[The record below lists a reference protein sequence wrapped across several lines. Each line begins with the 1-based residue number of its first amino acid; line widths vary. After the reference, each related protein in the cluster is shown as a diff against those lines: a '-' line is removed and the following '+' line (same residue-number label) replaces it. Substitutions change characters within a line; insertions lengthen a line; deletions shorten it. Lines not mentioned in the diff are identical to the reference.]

1 MPAPPMLAREL
12 TISATAIKQRSS
24 GKERLMSERSG
35 TLKGLSLQYVCLTA
49 RAVIS
54 VLLLTFVV
62 TISSQRALAESGE
75 VVIRI
80 EVEDRSEDTI
90 DRASRY
96 ALQAAL
102 LKRSGDRALLQHPAV
117 EAALASARTQ
127 LSLYQFERVGGMTRF
142 VAQIDRAVV
151 ENLIKTANGTF
162 WAEARPP
169 ILLWLVIDDPA
180 GRRFGNTVA
189 ERPIW
194 ERLSETF
201 DALGVKLRR
210 PLYDLSD
217 AVLVSPDGLWR
228 RDFGPIVEASERYG
242 MTHLLLGRLIRLSDG
257 RYIGEW
263 VYRDVSVELAVSI
276 QADSLGTLIDPV
288 ITLAMAEMRRQ
299 YAVALTT
306 DSDTQALRIRVRN
319 VVTRDDYRAVTAAMS
334 GIQTLDHVRPVAVQG
349 DTLTLELQGVG
360 DAETLTRLM
369 ASRTDLIWVSTDPN
383 SDEGLVLA
391 WQAP

>member
-1 MPAPPMLAREL
+1 MN
-12 TISATAIKQRSS
+12 
-24 GKERLMSERSG
+24 
-35 TLKGLSLQYVCLTA
+35 GLLSQSRCLTSLA
-49 RAVIS
+49 MIC
-54 VLLLTFVV
+54 VLLLVYMM
-62 TISSQRALAESGE
+62 SGLSQRVLAQSDE

-90 DRASRY
+90 DRAARE
-96 ALQAAL
+96 ALQTAL

-142 VAQIDRAVV
+142 VAQIDQAVI
-151 ENLIKTANGTF
+151 EDLIKAANGTF

-169 ILLWLVIDDPA
+169 ILLWLVIDDLT
-180 GRRFGNTVA
+180 GRRFGNTAA
-189 ERPIW
+189 ELTLW

-201 DALGVKLRR
+201 DDLGVKLRR
-210 PLYDLSD
+210 PLYDLTD
-217 AVLVSPDGLWR
+217 AVLVTPDGLWR

-242 MTHLLLGRLIRLSDG
+242 MTHLLLGRLVRLSNG

-263 VYRDVSVELAVSI
+263 VYRDVLVERAVSI
-276 QADSLGTLIDPV
+276 QADSLETLIDPV
-288 ITLAMAEMRRQ
+288 VTLAMAEMRRQ

-306 DSDTQALRIRVRN
+306 DTETQALRIRVHN
-319 VVTRDDYRAVTAAMS
+319 VVSRDDYRAVTAAIR
-334 GIQTLDHVRPVAVQG
+334 GIQTLDHVRPVAVHG
-349 DTLTLELQGVG
+349 ETLTLELQGVG

-369 ASRTDLIWVSTDPN
+369 ASRTDLVWVSRDPD

-391 WQAP
+391 WQAPE

>member
-1 MPAPPMLAREL
+1 M
-12 TISATAIKQRSS
+12 S
-24 GKERLMSERSG
+24 GL
-35 TLKGLSLQYVCLTA
+35 LLQYMGLTA
-49 RAVIS
+49 RALIS
-54 VLLLTFVV
+54 VLLFTSVV
-62 TISSQRALAESGE
+62 TGPSPRALAESGE
-75 VVIRI
+75 VVIRL
-80 EVEDRSEDTI
+80 EVEDRSESTI
-90 DRASRY
+90 DRASRE
-96 ALQAAL
+96 ALQIAL

-117 EAALASARTQ
+117 EAALASARRQ

-142 VAQIDRAVV
+142 VAQIDRAVI

-180 GRRFGNTVA
+180 GRRFGNTAA
-189 ERPIW
+189 EQPLW

-217 AVLVSPDGLWR
+217 AVLVSPAGLWR

-242 MTHLLLGRLIRLSDG
+242 MTHLLLGRLIRLSGG

-263 VYRDVSVELAVSI
+263 VYRDISSERSVSI
-276 QADSLGTLIDPV
+276 QADSLETLTDPG

-306 DSDTQALRIRVRN
+306 DTETQTLLVRVHN

-334 GIQTLDHVRPVAVQG
+334 GIQTLDHVRPAAVQG

-369 ASRTDLIWVSTDPN
+369 ASLTDLIWVSSDPD

>member
-1 MPAPPMLAREL
+1 M
-12 TISATAIKQRSS
+12 SGRSDAVN
-24 GKERLMSERSG
+24 
-35 TLKGLSLQYVCLTA
+35 GLLPQCRCLTA

-54 VLLLTFVV
+54 VLLLACVMTGL
-62 TISSQRALAESGE
+62 SQRALAQSDE

-90 DRASRY
+90 DRAARE
-96 ALQAAL
+96 ALETAL

-117 EAALASARTQ
+117 EAALASARKQ
-127 LSLYQFERVGGMTRF
+127 LSLYQFERVGGKTRF
-142 VAQIDRAVV
+142 VAQIDRTVV
-151 ENLIKTANGTF
+151 EDLIKAANGTF
-162 WAEARPP
+162 WTEARPP

-180 GRRFGNTVA
+180 GRRFGNTAA
-189 ERPIW
+189 EQPLW
-194 ERLSETF
+194 ERLSKTF
-201 DALGVKLRR
+201 DDLGVKLRR

-242 MTHLLLGRLIRLSDG
+242 MTHLLLGRLIRLSNG

-263 VYRDVSVELAVSI
+263 VYRDVSVERAVSI
-276 QADSLGTLIDPV
+276 QADSLETAIDPGV
-288 ITLAMAEMRRQ
+288 TLAMAEMRRQ

-306 DSDTQALRIRVRN
+306 DTATKALRVRVN
-319 VVTRDDYRAVTAAMS
+319 DVVTRDDYRAVTAAMR

-349 DTLTLELQGVG
+349 ETLTLELQGVG

-369 ASRTDLIWVSTDPN
+369 ASRTDLIWVSSDPD

-391 WQAP
+391 WRAP

>member
-1 MPAPPMLAREL
+1 M
-12 TISATAIKQRSS
+12 SGRS
-24 GKERLMSERSG
+24 E
-35 TLKGLSLQYVCLTA
+35 TVNNQSLQYMGLTA
-49 RAVIS
+49 RALIS
-54 VLLLTFVV
+54 VLLLTCVI
-62 TISSQRALAESGE
+62 TGSSQRALAQGGE

-90 DRASRY
+90 DRASRE
-96 ALQAAL
+96 ALQTAL
-102 LKRSGDRALLQHPAV
+102 LRRSGDRALLQHPAV
-117 EAALASARTQ
+117 GAALASARTQ

-142 VAQIDRAVV
+142 VAQIDQAVV

-180 GRRFGNTVA
+180 GRRFGNTAA
-189 ERPIW
+189 EQPLW
-194 ERLSETF
+194 KRLSETF

-217 AVLVSPDGLWR
+217 VVVVSPDGLWR

-263 VYRDVSVELAVSI
+263 VYRDVSVERAVSI
-276 QADSLGTLIDPV
+276 RADSLETLIDPG
-288 ITLAMAEMRRQ
+288 ITLAMMEMRRQ

-306 DSDTQALRIRVRN
+306 DTETQALSVRVHN
-319 VVTRDDYRAVTAAMS
+319 VVTLDDYRAVRAAMS
-334 GIQTLDHVRPVAVQG
+334 GIQTLDHVRPIAVQG

-369 ASRTDLIWVSTDPN
+369 ASRTDLIWVSSDPD

-391 WQAP
+391 WQAPLVKPPKSND

>member
-1 MPAPPMLAREL
+1 MSCLFAQNRCLAIR
-12 TISATAIKQRSS
+12 AAI
-24 GKERLMSERSG
+24 
-35 TLKGLSLQYVCLTA
+35 C
-49 RAVIS
+49 
-54 VLLLTFVV
+54 VLLIASVMTGL
-62 TISSQRALAESGE
+62 SQRALAQSGE

-90 DRASRY
+90 DRASRE
-96 ALQAAL
+96 ALQTAL

-127 LSLYQFERVGGMTRF
+127 LSLYQFERIGGMTRF
-142 VAQIDRAVV
+142 VAQIDQAVV
-151 ENLIKTANGTF
+151 ENLIKAANGTF

-180 GRRFGNTVA
+180 GRRFGNAAA
-189 ERPIW
+189 EQPLW
-194 ERLSETF
+194 ERLSEAF
-201 DALGVKLRR
+201 DGLGVKLRR

-263 VYRDVSVELAVSI
+263 VYRDVSVERAVSV
-276 QADSLGTLIDPV
+276 QAGSLEALIEPGV
-288 ITLAMAEMRRQ
+288 TLAMAEMRRQ

-306 DSDTQALRIRVRN
+306 DNATQALRIRVHN
-319 VVTRDDYRAVTAAMS
+319 VVTQDDYRAVTAAMN
-334 GIQTLDHVRPVAVQG
+334 GIQTLNHVRPVAVQG

-360 DAETLTRLM
+360 DAETLIRLM
-369 ASRTDLIWVSTDPN
+369 ASRNDLIWVSSDPD

-391 WQAP
+391 WQVP

>member
-1 MPAPPMLAREL
+1 MRGLLFQYRWLA
-12 TISATAIKQRSS
+12 T
-24 GKERLMSERSG
+24 
-35 TLKGLSLQYVCLTA
+35 
-49 RAVIS
+49 RAALS
-54 VLLLTFVV
+54 VLLIASV
-62 TISSQRALAESGE
+62 TTALSQRAMAQSGE

-90 DRASRY
+90 DSASRE
-96 ALQAAL
+96 ALQTAL
-102 LKRSGDRALLQHPAV
+102 LKRSGDRALLRHPAV
-117 EAALASARTQ
+117 EAVLASARTQ
-127 LSLYQFERVGGMTRF
+127 LSLYQFERVVGMTRF
-142 VAQIDRAVV
+142 VAQIDQVVV
-151 ENLIKTANGTF
+151 ENLIKSANSTV

-180 GRRFGNTVA
+180 GRRFGNTQV
-189 ERPIW
+189 EQPLW
-194 ERLSETF
+194 ETLSKAF
-201 DALGVKLRR
+201 DGLGVKLRR

-217 AVLVSPDGLWR
+217 AVLVSPDTLWR

-263 VYRDVSVELAVSI
+263 VYRDISVERSI
-276 QADSLGTLIDPV
+276 SMQADSLETLIDPG

-306 DSDTQALRIRVRN
+306 DTEKQTLRVRVHN
-319 VVTRDDYRAVTAAMS
+319 VVTRDDYRAVTAAME

-349 DTLTLELQGVG
+349 DNLILELQGVG
-360 DAETLTRLM
+360 DAETLNRLM
-369 ASRTDLIWVSTDPN
+369 ASRTDLIWVSSDPD

>member
-1 MPAPPMLAREL
+1 M
-12 TISATAIKQRSS
+12 SGRSDAVN
-24 GKERLMSERSG
+24 
-35 TLKGLSLQYVCLTA
+35 GLSLQYMCLIL
-49 RAVIS
+49 RALIGF
-54 VLLLTFVV
+54 LLLTFV
-62 TISSQRALAESGE
+62 IAGPSQLALAQSGE

-90 DRASRY
+90 DRASRE
-96 ALQAAL
+96 ALQTAL

-127 LSLYQFERVGGMTRF
+127 LSLYQFERVGGIMTRF
-142 VAQIDRAVV
+142 VAQIDQAVV

-180 GRRFGNTVA
+180 GRRFGNTTV
-189 ERPIW
+189 EQPLW
-194 ERLSETF
+194 ERLSESF

-263 VYRDVSVELAVSI
+263 VYRDVSVKRAVSI
-276 QADSLGTLIDPV
+276 QADSLETLIDPG

-306 DSDTQALRIRVRN
+306 DTETLALRVRVHN
-319 VVTRDDYRAVTAAMS
+319 VVTRDDYRAVTVAMS

-360 DAETLTRLM
+360 DAKTLIRLM
-369 ASRTDLIWVSTDPN
+369 ARRTDLVWVSSDPD

>member
-1 MPAPPMLAREL
+1 MN
-12 TISATAIKQRSS
+12 
-24 GKERLMSERSG
+24 
-35 TLKGLSLQYVCLTA
+35 GLSLQYMCLTA
-49 RAVIS
+49 RALIC
-54 VLLLTFVV
+54 VLLLTCVI
-62 TISSQRALAESGE
+62 TGSSQRALAQSGE

-90 DRASRY
+90 DRASRE
-96 ALQAAL
+96 ALQTAL

-142 VAQIDRAVV
+142 VAQIDQAVV
-151 ENLIKTANGTF
+151 ENLIKTANGTV

-180 GRRFGNTVA
+180 GRRFGNTSA
-189 ERPIW
+189 EQPLW
-194 ERLSETF
+194 EHFSETF

-217 AVLVSPDGLWR
+217 AVLVFPDGLWR

-242 MTHLLLGRLIRLSDG
+242 MTHLLLGRLIPLSDG

-263 VYRDVSVELAVSI
+263 VYRDISVERSI
-276 QADSLGTLIDPV
+276 SMQADSLETLIDPG

-306 DSDTQALRIRVRN
+306 DTEKQTLRVRVHN
-319 VVTRDDYRAVTAAMS
+319 VVTRDDYRAVTAAMR

-349 DTLTLELQGVG
+349 DKLTLELQGVG
-360 DAETLTRLM
+360 DAETLNRLM
-369 ASRTDLIWVSTDPN
+369 ASRTDLIWVSSDPD

>member
-1 MPAPPMLAREL
+1 MSCLFAPNRCLA
-12 TISATAIKQRSS
+12 T
-24 GKERLMSERSG
+24 
-35 TLKGLSLQYVCLTA
+35 
-49 RAVIS
+49 RAAIS
-54 VLLLTFVV
+54 VLLLACVMTGL
-62 TISSQRALAESGE
+62 SQRALAQSGE

-90 DRASRY
+90 DRAARE
-96 ALQAAL
+96 ALQTAL

-127 LSLYQFERVGGMTRF
+127 LSLYQFERIGGGMTRF
-142 VAQIDRAVV
+142 VAQIDEAVV
-151 ENLIKTANGTF
+151 ENLIKAANGTF

-180 GRRFGNTVA
+180 GRRFGNTGA
-189 ERPIW
+189 EQPLW
-194 ERLSETF
+194 ERLSETL
-201 DALGVKLRR
+201 DGLGVKLRR

-228 RDFGPIVEASERYG
+228 RDFGPIVEASQRYG

-263 VYRDVSVELAVSI
+263 VYRDVSVETAVSV
-276 QADSLGTLIDPV
+276 QAGSLEALIDPGV
-288 ITLAMAEMRRQ
+288 TLAMAEMRRQ

-306 DSDTQALRIRVRN
+306 DNATQALRIRVHN
-319 VVTRDDYRAVTAAMS
+319 VVTRDDYRAVTAAMN
-334 GIQTLDHVRPVAVQG
+334 GIQTLNHVRPVAVQG

-360 DAETLTRLM
+360 DAETLIRLM
-369 ASRTDLIWVSTDPN
+369 ASRTDLTWVSSDPD
-383 SDEGLVLA
+383 SDEGLVLS
-391 WQAP
+391 WQVP

>member
-1 MPAPPMLAREL
+1 MN
-12 TISATAIKQRSS
+12 
-24 GKERLMSERSG
+24 
-35 TLKGLSLQYVCLTA
+35 GLSLQYMCLTA
-49 RAVIS
+49 RALIS
-54 VLLLTFVV
+54 VLLLTSVI
-62 TISSQRALAESGE
+62 TGSSQRALAQSGE

-90 DRASRY
+90 DRASRE
-96 ALQAAL
+96 ALQTAL

-117 EAALASARTQ
+117 EAALASARIQ

-142 VAQIDRAVV
+142 VAQIDQAVV

-180 GRRFGNTVA
+180 GRRFGNTSA
-189 ERPIW
+189 EQPLW

-217 AVLVSPDGLWR
+217 AVLVSPDELWR

-242 MTHLLLGRLIRLSDG
+242 MTHLLLGRLIRISDG

-263 VYRDVSVELAVSI
+263 VYRDISVERSI
-276 QADSLGTLIDPV
+276 SMQADSLETLIDPG
-288 ITLAMAEMRRQ
+288 IALAMAEMRRQ

-306 DSDTQALRIRVRN
+306 DTEKQTLRVRVHN
-319 VVTRDDYRAVTAAMS
+319 VVTRDDYRAVTAAMR

-349 DTLTLELQGVG
+349 DKLTLELQGVG
-360 DAETLTRLM
+360 DAETLNRLM
-369 ASRTDLIWVSTDPN
+369 ASRTDLIWVSSDPD

>member
-1 MPAPPMLAREL
+1 MSRLFAPNRCLATR
-12 TISATAIKQRSS
+12 AAI
-24 GKERLMSERSG
+24 
-35 TLKGLSLQYVCLTA
+35 
-49 RAVIS
+49 I
-54 VLLLTFVV
+54 VLLFACVMTGL
-62 TISSQRALAESGE
+62 SQRALAQSGE

-90 DRASRY
+90 DRAARE
-96 ALQAAL
+96 ALQTAL

-117 EAALASARTQ
+117 ETALASARTQ
-127 LSLYQFERVGGMTRF
+127 LSLYQFERIGGMTRF
-142 VAQIDRAVV
+142 VAQIDQAVV
-151 ENLIKTANGTF
+151 ENLIKAANGTF

-180 GRRFGNTVA
+180 GRRFGNTA
-189 ERPIW
+189 ADQPLW

-201 DALGVKLRR
+201 DGLGVKLRR

-217 AVLVSPDGLWR
+217 AVLVSPDALWR

-263 VYRDVSVELAVSI
+263 VYRDVSVERAVSV
-276 QADSLGTLIDPV
+276 QAGSLEALIDSGV
-288 ITLAMAEMRRQ
+288 TLAMAEMRQQ

-306 DSDTQALRIRVRN
+306 DNATQALRIRVHN
-319 VVTRDDYRAVTAAMS
+319 VVTQDDYRAVTAAMH
-334 GIQTLDHVRPVAVQG
+334 GIQTLNHVRPVAVRG
-349 DTLTLELQGVG
+349 DTLTLELRGVG
-360 DAETLTRLM
+360 DAETLIRLM
-369 ASRTDLIWVSTDPN
+369 ASRTDLTWVSSDPD

-391 WQAP
+391 WQVP

>member
-1 MPAPPMLAREL
+1 MN
-12 TISATAIKQRSS
+12 
-24 GKERLMSERSG
+24 
-35 TLKGLSLQYVCLTA
+35 GLSLQYMCLTA
-49 RAVIS
+49 RALIS
-54 VLLLTFVV
+54 VLLLTCVI
-62 TISSQRALAESGE
+62 TGSSQRALAQSGE

-90 DRASRY
+90 DRASRE
-96 ALQAAL
+96 ALQTAL

-117 EAALASARTQ
+117 EAALAAARTQ
-127 LSLYQFERVGGMTRF
+127 LSQYQFERVAGMTRF

-151 ENLIKTANGTF
+151 ENLIKSANSTF
-162 WAEARPP
+162 WAKARPP

-180 GRRFGNTVA
+180 GRRFGNTQA
-189 ERPIW
+189 EQHLW
-194 ERLSETF
+194 ERLSEAF
-201 DALGVKLRR
+201 DGLGVKLRR

-217 AVLVSPDGLWR
+217 AVLVSPDALWR

-263 VYRDVSVELAVSI
+263 VYRDISVERSI
-276 QADSLGTLIDPV
+276 SMQADSLETLIDPG

-306 DSDTQALRIRVRN
+306 DTEKQTLRVRVHN
-319 VVTRDDYRAVTAAMS
+319 VVTRDDYRAVTAAME

-349 DTLTLELQGVG
+349 DNLILELQGVG
-360 DAETLTRLM
+360 DAETLNRLM
-369 ASRTDLIWVSTDPN
+369 ASRTDLIWVSSDPD

>member
-1 MPAPPMLAREL
+1 MSCLFAPNRCLATR
-12 TISATAIKQRSS
+12 AAIIA
-24 GKERLMSERSG
+24 LLFACVM
-35 TLKGLSLQYVCLTA
+35 TGL
-49 RAVIS
+49 
-54 VLLLTFVV
+54 
-62 TISSQRALAESGE
+62 SQRALAQSGE

-90 DRASRY
+90 DRAARE
-96 ALQAAL
+96 ALQTAL

-127 LSLYQFERVGGMTRF
+127 LSLYQFERIGGMTRF
-142 VAQIDRAVV
+142 VAQIDQAVV
-151 ENLIKTANGTF
+151 ENLIKAANGTF

-180 GRRFGNTVA
+180 GRRFGNTA
-189 ERPIW
+189 ADQPLW

-201 DALGVKLRR
+201 DGLGVKLRR

-217 AVLVSPDGLWR
+217 AVLVSPDALWR

-263 VYRDVSVELAVSI
+263 VYRDVSVERAVSV
-276 QADSLGTLIDPV
+276 QAGSLEALIDSGV
-288 ITLAMAEMRRQ
+288 TLAMAEMRQQ

-306 DSDTQALRIRVRN
+306 DNATQALRIRVHN
-319 VVTRDDYRAVTAAMS
+319 VVTQDDYRAVTAAMH
-334 GIQTLDHVRPVAVQG
+334 GIQTLNHVRPVAVRG
-349 DTLTLELQGVG
+349 DTLTLELRGVG
-360 DAETLTRLM
+360 DAETLIRLM
-369 ASRTDLIWVSTDPN
+369 ASRTDLTWVSSDPD

-391 WQAP
+391 WQVP

>member
-1 MPAPPMLAREL
+1 MSCLFAPNRCLA
-12 TISATAIKQRSS
+12 T
-24 GKERLMSERSG
+24 
-35 TLKGLSLQYVCLTA
+35 
-49 RAVIS
+49 RAAIS
-54 VLLLTFVV
+54 VLLLACVMTGL
-62 TISSQRALAESGE
+62 SQRALAQSGE

-90 DRASRY
+90 DRAARE
-96 ALQAAL
+96 ALQTAL

-117 EAALASARTQ
+117 EAALASARTR

-142 VAQIDRAVV
+142 VAQIDRAVL
-151 ENLIKTANGTF
+151 ENLIKAANGTF

-180 GRRFGNTVA
+180 GRRFGNTAA
-189 ERPIW
+189 EQPLW

-201 DALGVKLRR
+201 DGLGVKLRR

-263 VYRDVSVELAVSI
+263 V
-276 QADSLGTLIDPV
+276 
-288 ITLAMAEMRRQ
+288 
-299 YAVALTT
+299 
-306 DSDTQALRIRVRN
+306 
-319 VVTRDDYRAVTAAMS
+319 
-334 GIQTLDHVRPVAVQG
+334 
-349 DTLTLELQGVG
+349 
-360 DAETLTRLM
+360 
-369 ASRTDLIWVSTDPN
+369 
-383 SDEGLVLA
+383 
-391 WQAP
+391 